1 MALFEDIPLPV
12 WVALFGVVSGIGARF
27 VSESKINASFERA
40 RIKTIAEGSKHEAAF
55 RAKMMAEIAAV
66 RSLVKPCEPGREVK
80 CQGARPAV
88 DQRLLPP
95 TADENIAILSRGDRA
110 PPGSTLAQTGG
121 EIDVR

>member
-1 MALFEDIPLPV
+1 MVLFADVPPPI

-40 RIKTIAEGSKHEAAF
+40 RIKTIAEGSKREAAF

-66 RSLVKPCEPGREVK
+66 RGLVKACEPGREVK

-88 DQRLLPP
+88 DRFLVPP
-95 TADENIAILSRGDRA
+95 AAGQNMVVLSPGDRA
-110 PPGSTLAQTGG
+110 PPASILAQTGG
-121 EIDVR
+121 EIDVQ